1 MAEAVVVVVAAGAAW
16 SSKMVE
22 SNRVEIRAEEPG
34 LQVRQDLESPEL
46 SKVQTW
52 LPALR

>member
-1 MAEAVVVVVAAGAAW
+1 MAQVVVVVVAVAAAW
-16 SSKMVE
+16 SSKVVE

-34 LQVRQDLESPEL
+34 LRVRQDLESPEL